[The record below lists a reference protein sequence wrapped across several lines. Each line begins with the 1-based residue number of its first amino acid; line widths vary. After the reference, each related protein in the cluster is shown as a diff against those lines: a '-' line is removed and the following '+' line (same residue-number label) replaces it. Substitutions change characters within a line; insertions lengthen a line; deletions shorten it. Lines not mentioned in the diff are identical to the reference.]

1 MNTTTSTTKTTKK
14 MVPTTKTTATKKAET
29 FRSYLYTNK
38 TNNNWIEKN
47 SKAFGSKAK
56 FLDALVTAAR
66 KTKLEVK
73 APVIKKTAKKAAK
86 KAISKKITKNTKT
99 INKLK
104 A

>member
-1 MNTTTSTTKTTKK
+1 MNTTTTTTSTKTTKP
-14 MVPTTKTTATKKAET
+14 VIKKAET

-38 TNNNWIEKN
+38 TNNNWIEKQ

-73 APVIKKTAKKAAK
+73 APIIKKTAKTAK
-86 KAISKKITKNTKT
+86 KKITKKMS
-99 INKLK
+99 KKVLH
-104 A
+104 